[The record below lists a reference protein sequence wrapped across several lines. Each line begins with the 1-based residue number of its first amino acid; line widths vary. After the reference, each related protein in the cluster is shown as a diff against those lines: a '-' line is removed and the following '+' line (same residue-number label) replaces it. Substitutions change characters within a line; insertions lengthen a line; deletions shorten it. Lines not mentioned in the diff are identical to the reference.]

1 MKKLQLLE
9 TKWDKI
15 VHIGLVMRKEERNP
29 LRQHLEKWK
38 IETLRSFE
46 VEKLAGNDVNNMS
59 EKWRE

>member
-1 MKKLQLLE
+1 
-9 TKWDKI
+9 
-15 VHIGLVMRKEERNP
+15 MRKEERNP

-59 EKWRE
+59 EK